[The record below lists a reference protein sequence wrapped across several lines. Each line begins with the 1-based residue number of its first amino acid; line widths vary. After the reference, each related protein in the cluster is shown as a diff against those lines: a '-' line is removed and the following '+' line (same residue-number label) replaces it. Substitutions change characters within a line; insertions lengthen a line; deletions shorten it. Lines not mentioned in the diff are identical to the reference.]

1 MLSSPSRQ
9 LRTVFVGLSLL
20 LILSLLAAYWWSLS
34 INHQQMRADIARQAE
49 IRAAQSA
56 DAMAQQ
62 MAMLAHHLDYSLQTL
77 AREYRMQPPAVFHRL
92 AQGMI
97 SDHPPDSIVQIAIAD
112 AQGWIRYSSLGIAPG
127 QAPASIADRE
137 HFQVH
142 QQAAS
147 PRLHI
152 SKPVKGRVSGR
163 WSIQFSYPIL
173 AADQFKGVIVLSLSP
188 NYLASLLGQ
197 LAVHPEDTAL
207 LVRDDGYYLARTSH
221 LENVLGTTLPASRPF
236 LQTDAAL
243 QGNYDISGQV
253 DGTHRFYGWR
263 KLPQFG
269 LNLVI
274 GLASDPILAPVEATI
289 RTSRIRSALG
299 SALLMLAWFW
309 IAALFWR
316 LENQKQTLRTVFET
330 LPVGVMIVD
339 SEGNITG
346 CNTRAAELLTD
357 GKSCL
362 PNLDTP
368 RLTSRLTDKDGTP
381 VAPTDALAKTA
392 WSGQERIDGL
402 TLGLHPIDDEISQSR
417 WISVNATPQTNGRKG
432 AIVVLTDI
440 TQQMASA
447 QFRRTLLDNS
457 PTAIAIA
464 GAGRQITY
472 INRQVSRLLGH
483 GRDAMVGQNFRMI
496 HLDEAHYLNFGRHYA
511 QLVRDTQLE
520 TEYPLRHQDG
530 SIRWCTIHGTLLK
543 LPRQETQVIWSLLDN
558 TARHYAQEALAATSQ
573 RLAVVIDRFPAGILV
588 ADTQGRISHS
598 NQTLATLFGQAFSPE
613 NLHGRTL
620 AEVRSNLAPH
630 LADTSPHTDDERTLQ
645 LSDGRTLIHET
656 IAINTQHTPSG
667 HLLIYQDITEYKERE
682 RLLERLATTDAL
694 TGLPNRRCFIQSC
707 EDELQRWRR
716 YGGECGT
723 LVMFD
728 LDHFKRVNDTW
739 GHAVGDQV
747 LVQVAGIT
755 RQLLRTTDTAGR
767 LGGEEFMI
775 LLPSTTLAGARQL
788 AERLRQTIADTP
800 VEGPEDTFNI
810 TASLGI
816 TLFPAHDTDDLPQA
830 MQRADQALYIAK
842 SSGRNC
848 VCEL

>member
-1 MLSSPSRQ
+1 MLSAPSSK
-9 LRTVFVGLSLL
+9 LR
-20 LILSLLAAYWWSLS
+20 ILFSSIALVLVVSLLAGYWWSLS

-112 AQGWIRYSSLGIAPG
+112 AQGWVRYSSLGTPPG

-173 AADQFKGVIVLSLSP
+173 AANQFKGVIVLSLSP

-197 LAVHPEDTAL
+197 LAVHQEDTAL

-263 KLPQFG
+263 KLPHFG

-274 GLASDPILAPVEATI
+274 GLASAPILAPVEATI

-299 SALLMLAWFW
+299 SVLLVFASLW

-339 SEGNITG
+339 AEGNITG
-346 CNTRAAELLTD
+346 CNTRAAEILTD
-357 GKSCL
+357 GKTCL
-362 PNLDTP
+362 PNLNTP
-368 RLTSRLTDKDGTP
+368 RLTSRLTNKDGIP
-381 VAPTDALAKTA
+381 VTSADALGKTA
-392 WSGQERIDGL
+392 WAGQERIDGL
-402 TLGLHPIDDEISQSR
+402 TLGLQPIDDEINQLR
-417 WISVNATPQTNGRKG
+417 WISVNATPQPSGRKG

-447 QFRRTLLDNS
+447 QFRRALLDNS
-457 PTAIAIA
+457 ATAIAIA

-472 INRQVSRLLGH
+472 INRQVSLLLGY
-483 GRDAMVGQNFRMI
+483 GRDAMVGQSFRMI
-496 HLDEAHYLNFGRHYA
+496 HLDEAHYLNFERHYA

-520 TEYPLRHQDG
+520 TEYPFRHQDG

-588 ADTQGRISHS
+588 ADAQGRISHS
-598 NQTLATLFGQAFSPE
+598 NQALAELFGQEFAPQ
-613 NLHGRTL
+613 NLRGQTL
-620 AEVRSNLAPH
+620 TEVRASLAPF
-630 LADTSPHTDDERTLQ
+630 LADTAQHTDDERTLQ
-645 LSDGRTLIHET
+645 LGDGRTLIHET
-656 IAINTQHTPSG
+656 IAISAQDTPSG

-800 VEGPEDTFNI
+800 VEGPEDTFNV